1 MKLKHYLT
9 RIAAL
14 LSLAAF
20 FAMTSCSGDPAPP
33 EEPVAE
39 ETPAEAPAEPAPA
52 EPAPAE
58 TPAPAEA
65 PAEPAPAEP
74 APKPEPAPAPAAEA
88 KPAAE
93 PATVKVSLF
102 SWPGYGFWFIAK
114 EKNLVPEIA
123 LDIQIIEDP
132 YESFGLMAAGQ
143 LDVTSSTVEYG
154 PIAAEEGVPVQMVA
168 YTNPSYGTDKII
180 LAPGIES
187 AQDLIGKEVAVL
199 EGGLTQIYMGIWL
212 EENGVAFDQVKYT
225 NLIMDDAVAAMVSG
239 KVAAGEFWEPFGS
252 NVLKALPEATV
263 AATSKDPYF
272 KETALLADGM
282 YMSKAFMEKGDLAA
296 LTVKAY
302 FEAVKFWEENPAE
315 GNAIIAK
322 GLQFP
327 VADVELVIGA
337 DGSSEDGGIYP
348 FNFVDAAQ
356 FLGLMEGTP
365 PFGENGHIA
374 THWKLTND
382 WWIKFGMVKGSHPM
396 ESGIGLGPMKTL
408 IEKGYGK

>member
-1 MKLKHYLT
+1 
-9 RIAAL
+9 
-14 LSLAAF
+14 
-20 FAMTSCSGDPAPP
+20 MTSCSGDPPAP

-39 ETPAEAPAEPAPA
+39 EAPAEEPA
-52 EPAPAE
+52 EPEMPKEEPA
-58 TPAPAEA
+58 
-65 PAEPAPAEP
+65 AEPEP
-74 APKPEPAPAPAAEA
+74 EPEPKPEPKPKEAAAPAK
-88 KPAAE
+88 KPAK
-93 PATVKVSLF
+93 VKVSLF

-114 EKNLVPEIA
+114 EKNLVPQID

-168 YTNPSYGTDKII
+168 YTNPSNGTDKII
-180 LAPGIES
+180 LAPGVES
-187 AQDLIGKEVAVL
+187 AKDLVGKEVAVL

-212 EENGVAFDQVKYT
+212 EENGVAFDEVKYT

-252 NVLKALPEATV
+252 NVLKALPDAKV
-263 AATSKDPYF
+263 VATSKDPYF
-272 KETALLADGM
+272 QETALLADGM
-282 YMSKAFMEKGDLAA
+282 YMSKSFLEKENVAA

-302 FEAVKFWEENPAE
+302 FEAVKFWEENPEE

-327 VADVELVIGA
+327 VADVEEVIGA
-337 DGSSEDGGIYP
+337 SGTSEDGGVFP
-348 FNFVDAAQ
+348 FNFTEASQ
-356 FLGLMEGTP
+356 FLGLTEGKP

-374 THWKLTND
+374 SHWKLTND
-382 WWIKFGMVKGSHPM
+382 WWIKFGMVKESHPM
-396 ESGIGLGPMKTL
+396 ESGIALGPMKML
-408 IEKGYGK
+408 LKKGYGE

>member
-1 MKLKHYLT
+1 MKLIYYIM
-9 RIAAL
+9 RAGAL
-14 LSLAAF
+14 LSLAAL
-20 FAMTSCSGDPAPP
+20 FALTSCSGDPAPP

-39 ETPAEAPAEPAPA
+39 ETAPETPAEPAPA
-52 EPAPAE
+52 EPETKPEPKPAL
-58 TPAPAEA
+58 
-65 PAEPAPAEP
+65 
-74 APKPEPAPAPAAEA
+74 APKPEPKPAAEA
-88 KPAAE
+88 KPAKE

-114 EKNLVPEIA
+114 EKNLVPEID

-180 LAPGIES
+180 LSPGIES
-187 AQDLIGKEVAVL
+187 AKDLIGKEVAVL

-282 YMSKAFMEKGDLAA
+282 YMSKSFMEKKNVAA

-327 VADVELVIGA
+327 VEDVELVIGA

-348 FNFVDAAQ
+348 FNFLDAAQ

-365 PFGENGHIA
+365 PFGKNGHIA
-374 THWKLTND
+374 THWKMTND
-382 WWIKFGMVKGSHPM
+382 WWIKFGMVKESHPM
-396 ESGIGLGPMKTL
+396 ESGIALGPMKTL
-408 IEKGYGK
+408 IEKGYGQ